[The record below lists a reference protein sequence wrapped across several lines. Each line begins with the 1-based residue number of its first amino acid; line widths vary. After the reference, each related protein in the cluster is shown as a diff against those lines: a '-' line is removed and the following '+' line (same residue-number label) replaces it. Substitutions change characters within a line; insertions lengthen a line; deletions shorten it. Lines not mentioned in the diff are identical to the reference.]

1 MLPVS
6 LTVTDKVAVARAVG
20 VPQIVAG
27 WLPGQVV
34 LPVGSQFKPAGSV
47 PANNHVYS
55 PVPPV
60 AVNVV
65 LYGVLIVAYGS
76 GDVVWRVSGPVVTV
90 PIGVLNVAVGDVSIG
105 WLESVT

>member
-1 MLPVS
+1 
-6 LTVTDKVAVARAVG
+6 
-20 VPQIVAG
+20 
-27 WLPGQVV
+27 
-34 LPVGSQFKPAGSV
+34 
-47 PANNHVYS
+47 
-55 PVPPV
+55 V

>member
-1 MLPVS
+1 VS
-6 LTVTDKVAVARAVG
+6 LTVTDKEAVARAVG

-27 WLPGQVV
+27 VPQAPLPFA
-34 LPVGSQFKPAGSV
+34 SQFKPAGSV
-47 PANNHVYS
+47 PANNHVYD

-65 LYGVLIVAYGS
+65 LYGVVIVAYGS
-76 GDVVWRVSGPVVTV
+76 GDVVTRVSGPVVTL